1 MFRNIAEQLLM
12 KLRVRKSRSTAYLVD
27 DEACVSDDI
36 GNNASASS
44 SEGNMAAEAGP
55 APQRVKRVVERHPY
69 EFLVREK
76 LEKGLRYQSF
86 TIDTRDHEDHTFCGV
101 MCDLRSKSLL
111 PMDYIEVHSVWIRG
125 GLGEITIWYTEDTY
139 LGKHECGEMWT
150 RVYKGHHE
158 ESMDDLVQI
167 TLNMPIKV
175 SGGKGCGLYVHS
187 TLDGDQAIVYDNQR
201 NKTTYDD
208 DYLTVLPGLAH
219 LSNIPFGKVGYWG
232 RSHAWRRRREFV
244 GRLSYG
250 CRWLK
255 WNPEVHL
262 RFPEPFQK
270 VALTLIC
277 GARRPESSLYD
288 LEEPLIFYILN
299 KCGWDW
305 FGRQPSKH
313 AIAQQEK
320 EATQDF
326 FGHGMKWRQYDDNYE
341 YS

>member
-187 TLDGDQAIVYDNQR
+187 TLDGDQAIVYDNQVR
-201 NKTTYDD
+201 AAQHNDR
-208 DYLTVLPGLAH
+208 LT
-219 LSNIPFGKVGYWG
+219 
-232 RSHAWRRRREFV
+232 
-244 GRLSYG
+244 
-250 CRWLK
+250 
-255 WNPEVHL
+255 
-262 RFPEPFQK
+262 
-270 VALTLIC
+270 
-277 GARRPESSLYD
+277 
-288 LEEPLIFYILN
+288 
-299 KCGWDW
+299 KC
-305 FGRQPSKH
+305 
-313 AIAQQEK
+313 
-320 EATQDF
+320 
-326 FGHGMKWRQYDDNYE
+326 
-341 YS
+341 